1 MAGRDLS
8 ADLFADKPNA
18 GGQDLSAEL
27 FPQQSRAWSDVPLE
41 AVKNIP
47 SSAGNFLGG
56 IYQAVR
62 HPIDTAS
69 NLLDVG
75 AGALRNALP
84 SSVSTAIDRID
95 PNPVA
100 AQRASNAADATGQFF
115 KNRYGSME
123 GLKNTIATDPVGALS
138 DASTVLSGGA
148 ALAGKIPALSGVA
161 SGLRTAANVT
171 NPLTLPIMAAKA
183 AAPVIGNGAAAL
195 IGGLGTHTGAETIK
209 QAFRSGQEG
218 GASAQMFK
226 DNLRGNVPI
235 TDVLDSA
242 KANLEEIGRAKSEA
256 YRQGMAQVSNDKS
269 ILDFTGIDKAVDDA
283 FKTATFKGQVKN
295 TKAAQTQQAIAQ
307 AVDEWKSLDP
317 VEYHTPEGLDALKQK
332 IGGIVDSI
340 PFEEKTAGRV
350 GSSIYNAVKQEIV
363 KQAPTYADTM
373 KGYTE
378 ASEQIREIE
387 RALSLGR
394 NASVDTA
401 MRKLQSLTRNNVN
414 TNYGNRLDMAKQL
427 EQQGGNQIMPAL
439 AGQALSSITPRG
451 LGGAVAGGLGVGG
464 YMAGGPVGALGTLAV
479 QSPRLMGEAAY
490 ATGQAAR
497 AGSALGR
504 SIPSVINPGAINGVY
519 QIGRLPQQDII
530 KNNGLIEEGNI
541 NLNNRPTVKNKDGSI
556 STVRSMSIGT
566 DRGEVLIPT
575 VSDDGRIMSDREAIE
590 QYRKTGRHLGI
601 FKTPDQADAY
611 AESLHNQQAA
621 QYVK

>member
-1 MAGRDLS
+1 MMAGRDLS
-8 ADLFADKPNA
+8 ADLFPEKPKSN
-18 GGQDLSAEL
+18 GQDLSADL
-27 FPQQSRAWSDVPLE
+27 FPQQTRSWSDIPVE
-41 AVKNIP
+41 ALKNVP

-56 IYQAVR
+56 LYQAVR

-84 SSVSTAIDRID
+84 ASVSTAIDSID
-95 PNPVA
+95 PNPA
-100 AQRASNAADATGQFF
+100 AGQRASNAADATGQFF

-123 GLKNTIATDPVGALS
+123 GLKNTLATDPVGALS
-138 DASTVLSGGA
+138 DASAVLSGGA
-148 ALAGKIPALSGVA
+148 ALAGKVPALSGLS

-171 NPLTLPIMAAKA
+171 NPLTLPTMAVKA
-183 AAPVIGNGAAAL
+183 AAPVIGNGIASV

-209 QAFRSGQEG
+209 QAFRSGREG
-218 GASAQMFK
+218 GESAQMFK

-242 KANLEEIGRAKSEA
+242 KANLEEIGRAKSDA
-256 YRQGMAQVSNDKS
+256 YRQGMSQVSNDRS
-269 ILDFTGIDKAVDDA
+269 ILDFTGIDNAVSDA
-283 FKTATFKGQVKN
+283 FKVATFKGQVKN

-307 AVDEWKSLDP
+307 AVDEWKALDP
-317 VEYHTPEGLDALKQK
+317 AEYHTPEGLDALKQK

-340 PFEEKTAGRV
+340 PFEEKTANMV
-350 GSSIYNAVKQEIV
+350 GSKIYNAVKQEIV
-363 KQAPTYADTM
+363 KQAPVYADTM

-414 TNYGNRLDMAKQL
+414 TNYGNRLAMAKQL

-439 AGQALSSITPRG
+439 AGQALSSVTPRG
-451 LGGAVAGGLGVGG
+451 LGGATAAGLGLGSF
-464 YMAGGPVGALGTLAV
+464 ALGGPAAAIPALAA

-497 AGSALGR
+497 GIGAAQR
-504 SIPSVINPGAINGVY
+504 AAPSIFDPNLANYLY
-519 QIGRLPQQDII
+519 QSGRLPQQ
-530 KNNGLIEEGNI
+530 
-541 NLNNRPTVKNKDGSI
+541 
-556 STVRSMSIGT
+556 
-566 DRGEVLIPT
+566 
-575 VSDDGRIMSDREAIE
+575 
-590 QYRKTGRHLGI
+590 
-601 FKTPDQADAY
+601 
-611 AESLHNQQAA
+611 
-621 QYVK
+621 